1 MNDKTQKPDEPVEPL
16 DEQDLE
22 AEREA
27 DAAVHHALGEA
38 LPLAAVPKVE
48 ETEEPASVAAS
59 NEPVV
64 EATPVVAVEAAP
76 APARV
81 EAKAAED
88 DGDRLALER
97 KHPLAIRW
105 MHWINFPVLFT
116 MMWSGLYIYWNDS
129 IPPGVHAHE
138 VYRVGIGHWTLFRF
152 FPDWFYTN
160 QFWDIRYKVTKALGY
175 HFFFMWLF
183 AINGILYAAYLLF
196 SKEWKFMV
204 PHKESIKEAIQVTL
218 VDLHL
223 RKGLPPQTKYNGAQ
237 RIAYSAVILMG
248 LGSLVTGFPST
259 SRRRCT
265 GLRRCWVAMRWR
277 GGSTSG

>member
-1 MNDKTQKPDEPVEPL
+1 MSEDTKDPRNEPE
-16 DEQDLE
+16 LE
-22 AEREA
+22 ADREA

-38 LPLAAVPKVE
+38 LPLAQAPVVE
-48 ETEEPASVAAS
+48 ETEEPAATNPAPMPESVS
-59 NEPVV
+59 
-64 EATPVVAVEAAP
+64 
-76 APARV
+76 APARI
-81 EAKAAED
+81 EAEEPEPR
-88 DGDRLALER
+88 GDRLALER

-129 IPPGVHAHE
+129 LPPGQYAHE
-138 VYRVGIGHWTLFRF
+138 VYRVGIGHWTLFRL

-183 AINGILYAAYLLF
+183 AINGILYAAYLWF
-196 SKEWKFMV
+196 SREWKFMI

-223 RKGLPPQTKYNGAQ
+223 RKGMPRQTKYNGAQ
-237 RIAYSAVILMG
+237 RIAYTSVILMG
-248 LGSLVTGFPST
+248 FGSLITGPLHLQADAGALDHDT
-259 SRRRCT
+259 AGR
-265 GLRRCWVAMRWR
+265 L
-277 GGSTSG
+277 